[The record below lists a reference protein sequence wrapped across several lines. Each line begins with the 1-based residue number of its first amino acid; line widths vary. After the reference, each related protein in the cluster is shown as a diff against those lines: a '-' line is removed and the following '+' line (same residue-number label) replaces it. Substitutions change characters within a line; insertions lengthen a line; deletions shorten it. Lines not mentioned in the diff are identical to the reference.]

1 MQNYM
6 EQQLFK
12 TLPYKT
18 IAEVT
23 NESISYIQAR
33 KDRTIIPLKTR
44 WKKFN
49 RVCCGG
55 LEPNMILTIAG
66 GSGSGKSA
74 FANTLETD
82 LIDLNTDQEIVILDF
97 SFEMLSYRQIGRKLS
112 NRLRR
117 TTSELYS
124 AEDSDA
130 TFTKV
135 KEEAERIKKYQ
146 IYYIDTP
153 STVENIEKTID
164 YFHETI
170 AKDKWLIVILDHALL
185 VEGDTERGTIVD
197 LQKMFIRKK
206 KLSNTSIIQISQ
218 MNRNI
223 ELPDRINNPSMHFPL
238 RSDLAASDA
247 IFQASDYV
255 IALSRPELLN
265 IQSYGVNRLPVKN
278 KVYLHFL
285 KVRDAGEPCILEFD
299 NELRYGNLIETEGNT
314 TMQQNVVFNNKN
326 RLKL

>member
-23 NESISYIQAR
+23 NESVSYIQAR

-124 AEDSDA
+124 AEDSIDDA

-153 STVENIEKTID
+153 STVENIEN
-164 YFHETI
+164 YRLFHETI

-197 LQKMFIRKK
+197 LQKMFIRK
-206 KLSNTSIIQISQ
+206 
-218 MNRNI
+218 RN
-223 ELPDRINNPSMHFPL
+223 
-238 RSDLAASDA
+238 
-247 IFQASDYV
+247 
-255 IALSRPELLN
+255 
-265 IQSYGVNRLPVKN
+265 
-278 KVYLHFL
+278 YLIRVLYRFH
-285 KVRDAGEPCILEFD
+285 R
-299 NELRYGNLIETEGNT
+299 
-314 TMQQNVVFNNKN
+314 
-326 RLKL
+326 